1 MRTIEQRTI
10 RLPTEE
16 KRRTMGLPTMGK
28 HRTIGLLLVTHS
40 ESPKNNRIAEQ

>member
-10 RLPTEE
+10 RLLTME
-16 KRRTMGLPTMGK
+16 KQRTMELPTMGK

-40 ESPKNNRIAEQ
+40 ESPENNRIVEQ